1 MIMLKDIKNDLRNLA
16 RRDKANTLQRFFK
29 TGPGEYGEGD
39 KFIGVMVPDVRQ
51 VSQKYKAL
59 ELKEVLELLRSPFH
73 EERLCALFILLEQY
87 KKGDSKKQKQ
97 IFDLYLKNY
106 KYINNWDLIDLTAP
120 RIVGAYLTDKPKDIL
135 YKLAKSKNLW
145 QRRVAILATFQFIY
159 EGKSSETIK
168 ISKILLHDE
177 HDLIQKAVGWMLR
190 EMGKRVDENILLQ
203 FLDQHSAVMP
213 RTMLRYAIERLPEPK
228 RQYYLKKTRSKV

>member
-1 MIMLKDIKNDLRNLA
+1 MIISIKKDLKKLA
-16 RRDKANTLQRFFK
+16 RADKANTLQQFFK

-39 KFIGVMVPDVRQ
+39 KFIGVMVPDIRQ
-51 VSQKYKAL
+51 VSQKYKDL
-59 ELKEVLELLRSPFH
+59 VLKEVLSLLHSPFH
-73 EERLCALFILLEQY
+73 EERLCALFILLDQY

-97 IFDLYLKNY
+97 IFDLYLKNH

-120 RIVGAYLTDKPKDIL
+120 RIVGVYLFDKPKDIL

-159 EGKSSETIK
+159 NGQSSETIK

-190 EMGKRVDENILLQ
+190 EVGKRCDEKILLD
-203 FLDQHSAVMP
+203 FLNKHYQTMP
-213 RTMLRYAIERLPEPK
+213 RTMLRYAIERLPE
-228 RQYYLKKTRSKV
+228 KTRQKYLFGEI

>member
-1 MIMLKDIKNDLRNLA
+1 MIANIKKDLRKLA

-29 TGPGEYGEGD
+29 TGPGQYGEGD
-39 KFIGVMVPDVRQ
+39 KFIGVMVPDIRK
-51 VSQKYKAL
+51 VSQKYKDLA
-59 ELKEVLELLRSPFH
+59 LKEVLELLHSQFH
-73 EERLCALFILLEQY
+73 EERLCALFILVEQY
-87 KKGDSKKQKQ
+87 KKGDSKKQKKF
-97 IFDLYLKNY
+97 FDLYLKNY

-120 RIVGAYLTDKPKDIL
+120 RIVGTYLLDKPKAIL

-159 EGKSSETIK
+159 AGQSQETIK

-190 EMGKRVDENILLQ
+190 EVGKRCDEKILLN
-203 FLDQHSAVMP
+203 FLNQYYKVMP
-213 RTMLRYAIERLPEPK
+213 RTMLRYAIERLQEKK
-228 RQYYLKKTRSKV
+228 RLTYLKGTV